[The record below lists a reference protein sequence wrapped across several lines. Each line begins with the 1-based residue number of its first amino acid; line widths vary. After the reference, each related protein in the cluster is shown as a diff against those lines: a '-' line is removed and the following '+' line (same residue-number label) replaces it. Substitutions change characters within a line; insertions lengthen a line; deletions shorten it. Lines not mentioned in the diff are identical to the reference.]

1 MALLRQFYTNFTA
14 GEISP
19 LLSSRVDSDA
29 YRNGLKTLTNF
40 RMKAQGGVTRRPGL
54 QYLQTLTASAYQT
67 EPYVYDEDEA
77 YILLFSNGQL
87 EIVDTSNP
95 TVILQT
101 LTSQKWTSAMI
112 GQLKVAQSS
121 DTMIVVHPDMQMQK
135 ITRTSATTFSVSDFD
150 FDHNG
155 NYHYEPF
162 YKFVAGAVT
171 LTPQNPNAGSQNFTA
186 SLAIFSP
193 DWVGEHLQYIDDADK
208 VVHII
213 ITAYVSDTVVTG
225 NLSDNISNTTARDT
239 WKESVFSTR
248 HGWARSV
255 IFHDQRLVFGGSKDL
270 PNHLFFS
277 KVGEYFNFD
286 AGIGL
291 DDESI
296 QVQIAE
302 NQVSEIKSLA
312 SFRHL
317 AIFTSESELYVPT
330 VDERPLT
337 PSTITIKR
345 QSSFGTGSVQPKE
358 FDSAVLF
365 ITKSKGSIREFI
377 FSDLSQAYESDAIT
391 VLAGHLVGT
400 PVDLE
405 VQREAED
412 QVESYLYAINETGD
426 MPVFVSI
433 RKEKLQGWGKYVTEG
448 SFKNVVNV
456 NRKVYVVCERVVDG
470 VTQLRLELINND
482 YNLDSASKYTSG
494 TATTSW
500 TVSHLPNT
508 QVEVKSGNYAL
519 GTYTTDAS
527 GNITVSSPVT
537 EIEVG
542 INYTPT
548 MTTLPV
554 EFQLQD
560 GVSVGQ
566 KRRVVR
572 VLLDLNESLNVQVQG
587 TNILIRRVN
596 AVFANQP
603 DPITEKKEVYLLGWG
618 REGNVTIS
626 QDQPLPLSI
635 NGVLVEVEV

>member
-54 QYLQTLTASAYQT
+54 QYLQTLTGSAYQT

-121 DTMIVVHPDMQMQK
+121 DTMIVVHPDMEMQK
-135 ITRTSATTFSVSDFD
+135 ITRISATTFSVSD

-186 SLAIFSP
+186 SSAIFSA

-213 ITAYVSDTVVTG
+213 ITAYISDTVVTG

-255 IFHDQRLVFGGSKDL
+255 IFHDQRLVFGGSRDL

-448 SFKNVVNV
+448 AFKNVVNV

-470 VTQLRLELINND
+470 ITQLRLELINND

>member
-1 MALLRQFYTNFTA
+1 MALVRQFYTNFTA

-54 QYLQTLTASAYQT
+54 QYLQTLSESQYQT
-67 EPYVYDEDEA
+67 EPYVYDEDES
-77 YILLFSNGQL
+77 YILLFSDGKL
-87 EIVDTSNP
+87 EIVDTLNP
-95 TVILQT
+95 TLILQT
-101 LTSQKWTSAMI
+101 LTSQKWTASMI
-112 GQLKVAQSS
+112 GSLKVAQSS
-121 DTMIVVHPDMQMQK
+121 DTMIVVHPDLEMQK
-135 ITRTSATTFSVSDFD
+135 IIRTSATTFSVTDYD

-155 NYHYEPF
+155 NFHYELF
-162 YKFVAGAVT
+162 YKFVAASIT
-171 LTPQNPNAGSQNFTA
+171 LTPQNPNPGSQNFTA
-186 SLAIFSP
+186 SSAIFSA
-193 DWVGEHLQYIDDADK
+193 DWVGEHLQYTDDADK
-208 VVHII
+208 VVHIV
-213 ITAYVSDTVVTG
+213 ITAYVSPTVVTG
-225 NLSDNISNTTARDT
+225 NLSESISNTTARDT

-248 HGWARSV
+248 RGWARSV
-255 IFHDQRLVFGGSKDL
+255 IFHDQRLVFGGSKSL

-286 AGIGL
+286 VGIGL

-391 VLAGHLVGT
+391 ILAGHLVGT

-405 VQREAED
+405 VQREAAD

-433 RKEKLQGWGKYVTEG
+433 RKEKLQGWCKYSTEG

-456 NRKVYVVCERVVDG
+456 NRKIYVICERIIDG
-470 VTQLRLELINND
+470 VTQLRLELLNNE
-482 YNLDSASKYTSG
+482 YHLDSANKYTSV
-494 TATTSW
+494 TATKNW
-500 TVSHLPNT
+500 TISHLPNT

-519 GTYTTDAS
+519 GTFTTDGS
-527 GNITVSSPVT
+527 GNITLNDDVT
-537 EIEVG
+537 EVEIG
-542 INYTPT
+542 INYTPV

-560 GVSVGQ
+560 GISVGQ

-572 VLLDLNESLNVQVQG
+572 ALLDLNESLNVQVQG
-587 TNILIRRVN
+587 SNILIRRVN
-596 AVFANQP
+596 ANFALQP

-618 REGNVTIS
+618 REGTVTIS

-635 NGVLVEVEV
+635 NGVLVEVEI

>member
-112 GQLKVAQSS
+112 GQLKLAQSS
-121 DTMIVVHPDMQMQK
+121 DTMIVVHPDMEMQK
-135 ITRTSATTFSVSDFD
+135 ITRISATTFSVSDFD

-186 SLAIFSP
+186 SSAIFSA

-213 ITAYVSDTVVTG
+213 ITAYISDTVVTG

-255 IFHDQRLVFGGSKDL
+255 IFHDQRLVFGGSRDL

-448 SFKNVVNV
+448 AFKNVVNV

-519 GTYTTDAS
+519 GTYITDAS

>member
-54 QYLQTLTASAYQT
+54 QYLQTLTTSGYQT
-67 EPYVYDEDEA
+67 EPYVYDENEA
-77 YILLFSNGQL
+77 YILMFSNAQV
-87 EIVDTSNP
+87 EIVDVSNP
-95 TVILQT
+95 TNILQT
-101 LTSQKWTSAMI
+101 LTSQKWTTAMI

-121 DTMIVVHPDMQMQK
+121 DTMIVVHPDMEMQK
-135 ITRTSATTFSVSDFD
+135 IVRTSATTFTVSDFA
-150 FDHNG
+150 FDSSSGFIHQP
-155 NYHYEPF
+155 Y
-162 YKFVAGAVT
+162 YKFVAESIT
-171 LTPQNPNAGSQNFTA
+171 LTPQNANTNAQTITA
-186 SLAIFSP
+186 SSAIF
-193 DWVGEHLQYIDDADK
+193 DANWVGEEIEFIDSA
-208 VVHII
+208 
-213 ITAYVSDTVVTG
+213 DTVHHVAISAYLSSTTVTG
-225 NLSDNISNTTARDT
+225 TFDTAPANTNARTT
-239 WKESVFSTR
+239 WKEQVFSTR
-248 HGWARSV
+248 RGYARSV
-255 IFHDQRLVFGGSKDL
+255 IFHDQRLVFGGTKSL

-277 KVGEYFNFD
+277 QVGEYFNFD
-286 AGIGL
+286 PGTGL
-291 DDESI
+291 DNESI
-296 QVQIAE
+296 QIQIAE

-337 PSTITIKR
+337 PATISIKR

-391 VLAGHLVGT
+391 ILAGHLVGT
-400 PVDLE
+400 PADLE
-405 VQREAED
+405 VQREASD
-412 QVESYLYAINETGD
+412 QVESYLYAINDTGD

-433 RKEKLQGWGKYVTEG
+433 RKEKLQGWCKYTTDG

-456 NRKVYVVCERVVDG
+456 NRKIYIICERVING
-470 VTQLRLELINND
+470 VTQQRLELLNND
-482 YNLDSASKYTSG
+482 YHLDSASKLTSG
-494 TATTSW
+494 TAKADW
-500 TVSHLPNT
+500 TISHLPNT
-508 QVEVKSGNYAL
+508 KVEVKSGNYAL
-519 GTYTTDAS
+519 GTYTTDSS
-527 GNITVSSPVT
+527 GDITVSDAVT
-537 EIEVG
+537 EVEVG

-572 VLLDLNESLNVQVQG
+572 ALLDLNESLNVQVQR

-596 AVFANQP
+596 AVFADQP
-603 DPITEKKEVYLLGWG
+603 EPVNEKKEVYLLGWG
-618 REGNVTIS
+618 RDGNVTIS
-626 QDQPLPLSI
+626 QDQPLPLTI
-635 NGVLVEVEV
+635 NGVLVEVEL